1 MTDLIHVGPDGQ
13 PVVDGAALLAA
24 LDDRVARRKVQQVT
38 YPTDEQLAEL
48 DDTEFLLVVAAAYE
62 RPVDLGN
69 RGISSART
77 KFATRTRDRVARI
90 EAARAEAEADVGP
103 DAG

>member
-24 LDDRVARRKVQQVT
+24 LDARMARRQAAGKAT
-38 YPTDEQLAEL
+38 YPSDKELAEL
-48 DDTEFLLVVAAAYE
+48 DDHQFMLLVAAAYE

-69 RGISSART
+69 RGVSSAFT

-90 EAARAEAEADVGP
+90 EAARAEAEAGP
-103 DAG
+103 DAA